1 MVYAGRDIRTGT
13 EVAVKIGL
21 EDNSMRLRHE
31 NQVYTSVGGSAGI
44 SAVRR
49 YGKEGQYEVLVLD
62 HLGTSL
68 DKLINGQEINHERIF
83 QYASQMVCSS
93 RK

>member
-1 MVYAGRDIRTGT
+1 M
-13 EVAVKIGL
+13 KIGH
-21 EDNSMRLRHE
+21 EDHSSKLRHE
-31 NQVYTSVGGSAGI
+31 NHAYMSVAGSVGI
-44 SAVRR
+44 STVHW

-68 DKLINGQEINHERIF
+68 DKFINGQEISHDRVF

-93 RK
+93 RT

>member
-1 MVYAGRDIRTGT
+1 MGT

-21 EDNSMRLRHE
+21 EDNSSKLRHE
-31 NQVYTSVGGSAGI
+31 NQVYMPVCGSVGI
-44 SAVRR
+44 SAVCW

-93 RK
+93 HK